1 MKYLLKF
8 NEDVS
13 EESELD
19 ILKQFCDENLVSLID
34 EGYDFY
40 FDETELNGVKIFLS
54 NDNRQ
59 KFKWSDVKDE
69 FLQFLEMLISKYNVY
84 DDEIYFNMYYDKN
97 VRADVNDLLENEDS
111 SKLRNLGVNRLD
123 WKWIENIIFI
133 VNEKKT

>member
-13 EESELD
+13 DEYELNQ
-19 ILKQFCDENLVSLID
+19 LKEFCNENLVSLID
-34 EGYDFY
+34 EGYYLF
-40 FDETELNGVKIFLS
+40 FDESELNGVKIFLS
-54 NDNRQ
+54 NDEKQ

-69 FLQFLEMLISKYNVY
+69 FLPFLEILISKYNVY
-84 DDEIYFNMYYDKN
+84 DDEIYFNMFYHKN
-97 VRADVNDLLENEDS
+97 VRTNVNDLLLNEGNNELS
-111 SKLRNLGVNRLD
+111 

>member
-13 EESELD
+13 DESELD
-19 ILKQFCDENLVSLID
+19 MLKQFCDENLVSLID

-54 NDNRQ
+54 NNDRQ